1 MSLLPENSSR
11 AACSLSARK
20 GGVRALFLVFLLA
33 LALGGLEGC
42 GYTLGSES
50 PSIFSERTG
59 GRIPTLKLKS
69 VDNPTLFTW
78 LPYTLRSNVRDEI
91 AARNLATWVDSGR
104 ADFELD
110 LKISSYTYRSSVYDE
125 NDATQLYSANLT
137 VEAIVYEGGTNQ
149 VIWRSGG
156 VNYSDSRETLEEKGT
171 ADYLVQNIA
180 RQLADRMRNA
190 F

>member
-1 MSLLPENSSR
+1 MSLLPENS
-11 AACSLSARK
+11 L
-20 GGVRALFLVFLLA
+20 VRARSLPVRGGSVRSLL
-33 LALGGLEGC
+33 LLCLLLLTLGALGGC

-50 PSIFSERTG
+50 SSIFTEKTG

-69 VDNPTLFTW
+69 VDNPTLFSW

-110 LKISSYTYRSSVYDE
+110 LKVASYTYRTSVYDE
-125 NDATQLYSANLT
+125 DDATQLYSANLT

-156 VNYSDSRETLEEKGT
+156 VSYSDSRETLEEKGA